1 LIAASSFVASFTY
14 VGSMD
19 EGTGKGFPPLQ
30 QTQSAILELAMGKWK
45 GEATRFGIFM
55 AGLSGF
61 G

>member
-1 LIAASSFVASFTY
+1 
-14 VGSMD
+14 MD